1 MQNFIFLNIIGV
13 ANSWWLIAYS
23 DFYFYIIVFL
33 NLEKLIE
40 RLKRIFLKEEWTIQ
54 DDSQSISVV
63 DENLE
68 ESAVVENND
77 IVVDKIEG
85 KEDEEKKSW
94 IQNVVQD
101 KTSKIKNIVK
111 NRFSFRLSDDRK
123 QSIAEN
129 IINDSHIDKL
139 YWCQLVVACML
150 ATLWLLMNSI
160 PVVIGSMLVSPILT
174 PIKTFAFAIINWKK
188 HVYINSLKIL
198 LLSILIAI
206 PSSFLICYLVP
217 FSSITEQV
225 LLRATPTVVDWLVAI
240 LSWIIAFL
248 FLWDEKMEESI
259 VWIAIAVS
267 LMPPLAAVWIWLH
280 FMNRSVAQWSFL
292 LFITNLVGILT
303 VGILIF
309 YLFGFRPTNR
319 SGKKRTSVTVIML
332 IIFVWLITVPLRKS
346 MTQIAETQKMNSL
359 ITQVSNDY
367 FDSLNNEIVINELSF
382 RNVSEGTVRIVSK
395 LDVPAEFSFTNS
407 YKEELTKRL
416 SESLW
421 KSVELDLDIVEISSV
436 YIEKWEAPEKIL
448 LDKVNK
454 YLSSNHI
461 IMVDNKNLLPS
472 SNFLFLNL
480 YTDQYLDKEAIK
492 DEILNIIEPEYS
504 WAKLVLQWQ
513 DNLKKQEEE
522 IIEKSQ
528 AEIDLE
534 KQFSL
539 LFRGWEVLNFDL
551 DYLERV
557 NDEEYEKYA
566 QLMIEFK
573 TPYSTYKTKE
583 ILSWWKDLVKEYLW
597 MDVVMKVKFEEINLL
612 EI

>member
-1 MQNFIFLNIIGV
+1 M
-13 ANSWWLIAYS
+13 
-23 DFYFYIIVFL
+23 
-33 NLEKLIE
+33 EKLIE
-40 RLKRIFLKEEWTIQ
+40 RLKRIFLEEEWVIQ
-54 DDSQSISVV
+54 DNSQSISDI

-68 ESAVVENND
+68 ESVVVENND
-77 IVVDKIEG
+77 MVIDKIDGKDNEG
-85 KEDEEKKSW
+85 KKSW
-94 IQNVVQD
+94 IQTAIQD
-101 KTSKIKNIVK
+101 KKSKIKNIVK
-111 NRFSFRLSDDRK
+111 NKFSFRLSDDRK

-160 PVVIGSMLVSPILT
+160 PVVIWSMLVSPILT

-225 LLRATPTVVDWLVAI
+225 LLRASPTVVDWIVAI
-240 LSWIIAFL
+240 LSWLIAFL

-267 LMPPLAAVWIWLH
+267 LMPPLAAVWIGLH
-280 FMNRSVAQWSFL
+280 FMNWSVAQWSFL

-309 YLFGFRPTNR
+309 YLFWFRPTNK
-319 SGKKRTSVTVIML
+319 SGKKRTSVTIIML
-332 IIFVWLITVPLRKS
+332 IIFVWLITVPLWKS
-346 MTQIAETQKMNSL
+346 MTQIAETQKMKSL
-359 ITQVSNDY
+359 ITQVSNSY
-367 FDSLNNEIVINELSF
+367 FDTLNDGIVINELSF
-382 RNVSEGTVRIVSK
+382 RNVSDDTVRIVSK
-395 LDVPAEFSFTNS
+395 LDVPSEFSFTNS

-421 KSVELDLDIVEISSV
+421 KSVELDLDIVEISSA
-436 YIEKWEAPEKIL
+436 YIEKWESPEKIL
-448 LDKVNK
+448 LDKVDQ
-454 YLSSNHI
+454 YLISNNVI
-461 IMVDNKNLLPS
+461 LVDSKNLLSS

-480 YTDQYLDKEAIK
+480 YSDLYVDKENIK
-492 DEILNIIEPEYS
+492 NGISNIVESEYS
-504 WAKLVLQWQ
+504 WARLVLQRQ
-513 DNLKKQEEE
+513 DDLQKQEEE
-522 IIEKSQ
+522 IVERSQ

-539 LFRGWEVLNFDL
+539 LFKWWEISLFDL
-551 DYLERV
+551 EYLERV
-557 NDEEYEKYA
+557 QDEEYEKYA
-566 QLMIEFK
+566 QLTIEFT
-573 TPYSTYKTKE
+573 TPYSVYKTKQV
-583 ILSWWKDLVKEYLW
+583 LSWWKDLVKEYLW
-597 MDVVMKVKFEEINLL
+597 MDVVMKIKFEEVNLM

>member
-1 MQNFIFLNIIGV
+1 MRFL
-13 ANSWWLIAYS
+13 
-23 DFYFYIIVFL
+23 D
-33 NLEKLIE
+33 LEKLIE
-40 RLKRIFLKEEWTIQ
+40 RLKRIFSKDDWIIQ
-54 DDSQSISVV
+54 CDSESVSDI

-68 ESAVVENND
+68 ESVVVENNNMV
-77 IVVDKIEG
+77 IDKIDGKDNEG
-85 KEDEEKKSW
+85 KKSW
-94 IQNVVQD
+94 IKTAIQD
-101 KTSKIKNIVK
+101 KKSKIKNIVK
-111 NRFSFRLSDDRK
+111 NKFSFRLSDDRK

-160 PVVIGSMLVSPILT
+160 PVVIWSMLVSPILT
-174 PIKTFAFAIINWKK
+174 PIKTFAFAIINGKK

-225 LLRATPTVVDWLVAI
+225 LLRATPTVVDWIVAI

-280 FMNRSVAQWSFL
+280 FMNWSVAQWSFL

-309 YLFGFRPTNR
+309 YLFWFRPTNK
-319 SGKKRTSVTVIML
+319 SGKKRTSVTIIML
-332 IIFVWLITVPLRKS
+332 IIFVWLITVPLWKS
-346 MTQIAETQKMNSL
+346 MTQIAETQKMNNL
-359 ITQVSNDY
+359 ITQVSNNY
-367 FDSLNNEIVINELSF
+367 FDTLNDGIVINELSF
-382 RNVSEGTVRIVSK
+382 RNVSEDTVRIVSK
-395 LDVPAEFSFTNS
+395 LDVPADFSFTNS

-436 YIEKWEAPEKIL
+436 YIEKWEDPEKVL
-448 LDKVNK
+448 LDKINK
-454 YLSSNHI
+454 YLLSNQI
-461 IMVDNKNLLPS
+461 IMVDSKNLLSS

-480 YTDQYLDKEAIK
+480 YTDSYINRENIKQSILDIV
-492 DEILNIIEPEYS
+492 EPEFS

-513 DNLKKQEEE
+513 DNLQKQKED
-522 IIEKSQ
+522 IIERSQ

-539 LFRGWEVLNFDL
+539 LFKWWELLSFNL
-551 DYLERV
+551 SYLERV
-557 NDEEYEKYA
+557 QDEEYEKYA
-566 QLMIEFK
+566 QLVIEFK
-573 TPYSTYKTKE
+573 TPYSSYKTQQ
-583 ILSWWKDLVKEYLW
+583 ILIWRKDMVKEYLW
-597 MDVVMKVKFEEINLL
+597 MDVVMKVKFEEINLI